1 MKWKIYERRLQ
12 ILYVSLSLSLSLFR
26 LSQQAVLPD
35 LLALLELLFNGIGD
49 GVGVGVI
56 NILIN
61 AFAVAQKRQCLK
73 GDCWQ

>member
-1 MKWKIYERRLQ
+1 MREDCRYFM
-12 ILYVSLSLSLSLFR
+12 YLSLSLSLFR
-26 LSQQAVLPD
+26 LSQQAD
-35 LLALLELLFNGIGD
+35 LLASLELLFNGI

>member
-1 MKWKIYERRLQ
+1 MESNTKVCPRRLQ
-12 ILYVSLSLSLSLFR
+12 ILYVSPSLSLFR

-35 LLALLELLFNGIGD
+35 LLALLELLFNGI

>member
-1 MKWKIYERRLQ
+1 M
-12 ILYVSLSLSLSLFR
+12 LYVSLSLCLYFAF
-26 LSQQAVLPD
+26 SQQAD
-35 LLALLELLFNGIGD
+35 LLALLELLFNGIGVGV